1 MQKVRL
7 YTKNMCPY
15 CESAKR
21 LFKTLGVAYEEE
33 NLENKPEERMRLSE
47 AAGGWRTMP
56 MIWVGDEFIGGFND
70 VEALHKRGEFLPK
83 IERA

>member
-15 CESAKR
+15 CDAAKR
-21 LFKTLGVAYEEE
+21 LFQKLEIAYVEE
-33 NLENKPEERMRLSE
+33 NLESKPDERARLST

-56 MIWVGDEFIGGFND
+56 MIWVGEEFIGGFND
-70 VEALHKRGEFLPK
+70 VEALHKRGELLPK
-83 IERA
+83 VQRS